1 MPLLKM
7 YDLMNFT
14 KDDMFDC
21 AIALRNSSS
30 NAKSMEEAA
39 ERIVRYLYGNF
50 VDPSTGKSACTLVRF
65 FKTHPYAELPPELQG
80 AARELLKG
88 DAIEPPTKCLT
99 LLATAGDEPQWNSRG
114 GSTGHKAIPLVSENF
129 VKDIPM
135 ISRLIQQFG
144 LEISTVLEPMPSL
157 LIDSDRKI
165 HSTFIF
171 HVPEALG
178 SRYIPAQSEFVVP
191 YRVRSILGFG
201 GLLPSGDLF
210 AVIMF
215 GKTWIPQET
224 ATLFKWVSTCVWI
237 AATAFDRKAVFTE
250 SKGEK
255 SIFG

>member
-1 MPLLKM
+1 M

-14 KDDMFDC
+14 KDNMFSC

-30 NAKSMEEAA
+30 NAKSMEEVAN
-39 ERIVRYLYGNF
+39 RIVRYLYEKC
-50 VDPSTGKSACTLVRF
+50 VDPHTGKPACALVRL
-65 FKTHPYAELPPELQG
+65 FKTHPYAELPPELQE
-80 AARELLKG
+80 AARGILKG
-88 DAIEPPTKCLT
+88 NSIDPPTKCLT
-99 LLATAGDEPQWNSRG
+99 LLATAGDEPQWNSKE

-135 ISRLIQQFG
+135 ISRLIQEFG
-144 LEISTVLEPMPSL
+144 LDISTVLEPMPSL

-178 SRYIPAQSEFVVP
+178 SRHIPAQTEFVVP

-210 AVIMF
+210 VVIMF
-215 GKTWIPQET
+215 SKTWIPQET
-224 ATLFKWVSTCVWI
+224 ATLFKWISTYIWI
-237 AATAFDRKAVFTE
+237 AVTAFDKTAVFN
-250 SKGEK
+250 KALGGK
-255 SIFG
+255 SGFQPMV